1 MICRSTV
8 PIQVFATEENELKE
22 VTASRSGS
30 NTLNALAASEKIL
43 EYSALPPIPFL
54 PHPGHGAC
62 RVLFLA
68 RVGRQT
74 RQAGEL
80 TDPVVPVLPGAACA
94 REGRERERQ
103 KKRKRKKRSCTVL
116 HVINVSFKRP
126 IPCRS
131 TIVDGDQETLRRA
144 IHLCWQDWAVV
155 GHPHVN

>member
-1 MICRSTV
+1 MIYRSTV

-22 VTASRSGS
+22 VAASRSGS

-43 EYSALPPIPFL
+43 EYSALL

-80 TDPVVPVLPGAACA
+80 TDPVVPVVPGAASA
-94 REGRERERQ
+94 AGERERERGR
-103 KKRKRKKRSCTVL
+103 RKGRRKK
-116 HVINVSFKRP
+116 KK
-126 IPCRS
+126 
-131 TIVDGDQETLRRA
+131 E
-144 IHLCWQDWAVV
+144 
-155 GHPHVN
+155 